1 VSIPFS
7 THAPNAAALRARRE
21 RRTRRLLANRA
32 VTDALV
38 SVAGLAGR
46 PVRDTDGEVV
56 GRIVDLVA
64 RWDGVAY
71 PPVTGL
77 LVRVGFRRVFVPTEQ
92 VAELT
97 RDGARLATT
106 RLDLRDFRRREGE
119 VLLLRDVVD
128 HQLVDVDGVRVIRA
142 SDLYIARLA
151 AAYRLVGADVGMG
164 TLLRRLG
171 PARWRTRPTPERVI
185 DWGAIQPFG
194 QPGPLLQLR
203 RPNAALRTMRPA
215 ELADLLEELG
225 RSQRQELLGHLDP
238 ETAADAVEEMDAAD
252 VEQLLRESSTEQAA
266 ALLVRMEP
274 DEAVDALRDLDPG
287 ERDELLAAMPTQQAR
302 ELGGLLRYPE
312 GSAGGLMT
320 SRMVLARPEEP
331 VGVVRRRMRENL
343 EHREEL
349 DGVVVVDGHGRLV
362 DTVPLVDVLLLAE
375 PDQRMAELVAEPGPV
390 TVSVDTPLAELVEK
404 FVESR
409 AHSLVVLDTEER
421 PVGRVLADDLIDALV
436 EAPRRVRFPRVVE

>member
-1 VSIPFS
+1 MSNPLVARTPV
-7 THAPNAAALRARRE
+7 ALRQRRE
-21 RRTRRLLANRA
+21 RRAHRVLASRVVA
-32 VTDALV
+32 DTLT
-38 SVAGLAGR
+38 SVAGLTGR
-46 PVRDTDGEVV
+46 PVRGTDGEPI

-64 RWDGVAY
+64 RWDGAAY

-77 LVRVGFRRVFVPTEQ
+77 VARVGFRRVFVPIDR
-92 VAELT
+92 VASLAH
-97 RDGARLATT
+97 DGALLASAT
-106 RLDLRDFRRREGE
+106 LDLRDFRRREGE
-119 VLLLRDVVD
+119 VLLGRDVID

-142 SDLYIARLA
+142 SDLYVARLA
-151 AAYRLVGADVGMG
+151 GGYRLVGVDIGMG

-194 QPGPLLQLR
+194 QPGQPLQLR
-203 RPNAALRTMRPA
+203 RSNAALRAMRPA
-215 ELADLLEELG
+215 ELADLLEKLG

-238 ETAADAVEEMDAAD
+238 GAAADAVEEMEPED
-252 VEQLLRESSTEQAA
+252 VEQLLRASSTEQAA
-266 ALLVRMEP
+266 ALLAQMEP
-274 DEAVDALRDLDPG
+274 DEAVDALRDLDPD
-287 ERDELLAAMPTQQAR
+287 ERGELLAAMPAEHAR
-302 ELGGLLRYPE
+302 ELGGLLRYPV

-320 SRMVLARPEEP
+320 SRMVLAFPDEP
-331 VGVVRRRMRENL
+331 VGTVRQRLREHR

-349 DGVVVVDGHGRLV
+349 DEVVVVDGDGRLL

-375 PDQRMAELVAEPGPV
+375 PDQRMAELVEEPWPV

-409 AHSLVVLDTEER
+409 AHSLVVLDAEER

-436 EAPRRVRFPRVVE
+436 EARRRVRFPRVIE